1 MALLSTESA
10 STLIEESPLEIA
22 AFDVQGMKCAGCVS
36 AVERQLKQN
45 AGVTSASVNL
55 VTEVAVVKY
64 TSNTVK
70 PELLAKNLTAVGFPA
85 QLRDSQFSSS
95 NKIAET
101 QKKRQ
106 QQRQEQLKQLII
118 ASILLLFSSLG
129 HWHHLG
135 GPEIPLLSHIGFHW
149 TLATLAILLPGRNI
163 FIDGWR
169 ALWHG
174 MPNMN
179 TLVGLGTGSAYATSC
194 LALLFPGW
202 GWECFF
208 DEPVMLLGFIL
219 LGRTLEARARSQAS
233 AALEK
238 LSALQPETARLI
250 GSPDLSHASEIEI
263 PVDQVRVGE
272 WLKVL
277 PGEKIPVD
285 GILVDGQTV
294 VNEALLTGESTPIA
308 KQQDDEVK
316 AGTINQSGVIALAVK
331 GMGADTTLA
340 KIIATVEEAQS
351 RKAPIQQFADTVA
364 GYFAYGVM
372 AIALLT
378 FLFWN
383 FWGTALYPQVL
394 SSVTMSMTSEAMPPP
409 SPMLLSLKLAIA
421 VLVVACPCALG
432 LATPTAI
439 LVGTS
444 IGAEKGL
451 LIKGGDV
458 LSVIHRLNT
467 IVFDK
472 TGTLTMGK
480 PSLTNCLPAEDF
492 AADSLLQIAATVES
506 GTNHPLADAIT
517 QAAVKHNLPQL
528 QANDY
533 VTEPGLGT
541 AAIVEGKTVLLGNP
555 AWLAQHHIALS
566 YSLEEAYQRFSLEAK
581 TPVCMAIDGKIAG
594 VFALQDTLRPQ
605 AKTTVSRLQALGL
618 EIVMLTGD
626 RILPAQAIAKQLGIH
641 HIVAEVYPE
650 EKVRVIEMLQGNKA
664 RSHIDPHDLLNTTD
678 KLKHSH
684 QIVAMIGDG
693 INDAPAL
700 AQADIGI
707 TLRGA
712 TEVAKETAGIV
723 LTHDRLEDVVTAI
736 ELSKKTYQKIRQNL
750 FWALGYNLVAI
761 PMAAG
766 VLLPQF
772 NLLLSPAIAAALMA
786 LSSVSVVINSL
797 LLRYTVIIDHP
808 SPANND

>member
-1 MALLSTESA
+1 MALLSTESE
-10 STLIEESPLEIA
+10 STAKQETLLEIA
-22 AFDVQGMKCAGCVS
+22 TFDVQGMKCAGCVN

-45 AGVTSASVNL
+45 VGVTSASVNL
-55 VTEVAVVKY
+55 VTEVAVIKY
-64 TSNTVK
+64 TPNTIK
-70 PELLAKNLTAVGFPA
+70 PEIIAENLTAVGFPA
-85 QLRDSQFSSS
+85 QLRESELSHS

-101 QKKRQ
+101 HKKRQ
-106 QQRQEQLKQLII
+106 QQRQEQLRQLVI
-118 ASILLLFSSLG
+118 AGILLFFSSLG
-129 HWHHLG
+129 HLHHLG
-135 GPEIPLLSHIGFHW
+135 GPEIPLLSHIAFHW
-149 TLATLAILLPGRNI
+149 SLATLAILLPGRNI
-163 FIDGWR
+163 FVDGWR

-179 TLVGLGTGSAYATSC
+179 TLVGLGTGSAYGTSC
-194 LALLFPGW
+194 LALLFPAW

-238 LSALQPETARLI
+238 LTALQPDTARLI
-250 GSPDLSHASEIEI
+250 GSPELSNTSDIEI
-263 PVDQVRVGE
+263 PVDQVRMGE

-285 GILVDGQTV
+285 GTV
-294 VNEALLTGESTPIA
+294 VNGQTLVDEAMLTGESTPMT
-308 KQQDDEVK
+308 KQVGDEVK
-316 AGTINQSGVIALAVK
+316 TGTINQSGVIVLAVDRI
-331 GMGADTTLA
+331 GSDTTLS

-383 FWGTALYPQVL
+383 FWGTELYPQVL
-394 SSVTMSMTSEAMPPP
+394 TSMSMSMASEVMPNP
-409 SPMLLSLKLAIA
+409 SPVLLSLKLAIA

-444 IGAEKGL
+444 LGAEKGL
-451 LIKGGDV
+451 LIKGGEV
-458 LSVIHRLNT
+458 LSLIHRLDT

-480 PSLTNCLPAEDF
+480 PSLTDCLPAPDF

-506 GTNHPLADAIT
+506 GTNHPLAEAIT
-517 QAAVKHNLPQL
+517 QAADKQNLSRL
-528 QANDY
+528 DASDY
-533 VTEPGLGT
+533 VTEPGLGI
-541 AAIVEGKTVLLGNP
+541 AATVEGKAVLLGSP

-566 YSLEEAYQRFSLEAK
+566 YSLEEAYQRFSLQAK
-581 TPVCMAIDGKIAG
+581 TPVCMAIDGEIAG

-605 AKTTVSRLQALGL
+605 AKATISRLQNLGL
-618 EIVMLTGD
+618 KVAMLTGD
-626 RILPAQAIAKQLGIH
+626 RILPAQAIAKELDIS
-641 HIVAEVYPE
+641 HIFAEVYPA
-650 EKVRVIEMLQGNKA
+650 EKVSVIQMLQA
-664 RSHIDPHDLLNTTD
+664 D
-678 KLKHSH
+678 KPKTGRENHPTVNAPGKPNQSRK
-684 QIVAMIGDG
+684 IVAMVGDG

-707 TLRGA
+707 TLRSA

-736 ELSKKTYQKIRQNL
+736 ELSQKTYQKIRQNL
-750 FWALGYNLVAI
+750 SWALGYNLIAI
-761 PMAAG
+761 PLAAG

-772 NLLLSPAIAAALMA
+772 NILLSPAIAAALMA
-786 LSSVSVVINSL
+786 LSSVSVVVNSL
-797 LLRYTVIIDHP
+797 MLRYTTATDAVT
-808 SPANND
+808 SSSR